1 MCPHGVNTTRPAQA
15 CSSLHTTYVAQEK
28 HIVIRVRSKKKSLSS
43 LWTVHRPHACHLI
56 ARHAQCQPQRSLRYM
71 FTNRSLSC
79 SHKYARLCWLILL
92 QLQLDEPY
100 EQLINLNNDQHAS
113 ATERLS
119 PPTCLRQ
126 IVLQLQFGSVHHH
139 TLKRWETGCT
149 HTQAQDHS
157 DALLQRELRHQ
168 EERAQQQWETDCL
181 RVETTKIAA

>member
-1 MCPHGVNTTRPAQA
+1 MSAWCEHYTPRASVLILAHHMRGSRKAHRHSCAIQ
-15 CSSLHTTYVAQEK
+15 
-28 HIVIRVRSKKKSLSS
+28 KKKSLSS

-71 FTNRSLSC
+71 FTDRSLSC

-157 DALLQRELRHQ
+157 DALLQRELLHQ

-181 RVETTKIAA
+181 PS